1 MNDNE
6 ISNIDWTALQTAS
19 NFTVMPYDIS
29 SMTPSQYTELEL
41 SKSQK
46 SQLSMI
52 QSSFPDAVENTVAIN
67 SYIAKFPDGLPHTMI
82 KLKQGGVGS
91 TVVNSNGKFA
101 GSASLYSTQSLGV
114 ICSCF
119 SLVSFATGQY
129 YLENLHNDLNLINQK
144 IDKILG
150 FLYGEKSAELLAEI
164 SFVND
169 AYKNFDTNMQNEYQR
184 IATITNLQ
192 ESKKIAMKD
201 IEFYINDLTKTVMTP
216 AKNYPDFENI
226 VTDSLK
232 IKDSLKMATQLYTM
246 SNILEVYYSENFD
259 PKYIEYIKESISTY
273 IDKCDNR
280 ILTEFSHLNGRN
292 SEFRSGPLKKI
303 DTSTLEESLS
313 KVINNYSEIKNS
325 KDRKSIRST
334 LDSINIPVE
343 YVITKDNRVFF
354 KKDN

>member
-6 ISNIDWTALQTAS
+6 ISTVDLTALETIS

-29 SMTPSQYTELEL
+29 SMVPSQYTELEL

-46 SQLSMI
+46 SQLAMI
-52 QSSFPDAVENTVAIN
+52 QSSLPEVAENAVTIN
-67 SYIAKFPDGLPHTMI
+67 SYIAKFPDGLPHTMV

-91 TVVNSNGKFA
+91 TVLDSKRKFA

-119 SLVSFATGQY
+119 SLMSFVTGQY

-169 AYKNFDTNMQNEYQR
+169 AYKNFDTIMQNEYQK

-201 IEFYINDLTKTVMTP
+201 IEFYINDLTKTVMAP
-216 AKNYPDFENI
+216 AKNYQDFENI
-226 VTDSLK
+226 VSDSLK

-259 PKYIEYIKESISTY
+259 PNYVRHIKESISTY

-292 SEFRSGPLKKI
+292 SEFKSSPLKKI
-303 DTSTLEESLS
+303 DTSIIEESLS
-313 KVINNYSEIKNS
+313 KVINSYSGIKDS
-325 KDRKSIRST
+325 KDRKSITHT
-334 LDSINIPVE
+334 LDSVNMPVE
-343 YVITKDNRVFF
+343 YLITKDNRIFF